1 MDLIDIVF
9 CEFMLPELNFLCGAA
24 MYGSVNRKKKKDGIY
39 KDYYYYHCK
48 HRTTVNGHRCGYK
61 RQQKIFGDNI
71 YQFLLYFD
79 KLYDKFSDAEKK
91 EFLNSFIER
100 VDIYEQE
107 QGKKVLKKPGNKG
120 ISI

>member
-1 MDLIDIVF
+1 MFAFLVLIVSCQF
-9 CEFMLPELNFLCGAA
+9 KE
-24 MYGSVNRKKKKDGIY
+24 IY
-39 KDYYYYHCK
+39 EIEK
-48 HRTTVNGHRCGYK
+48 V
-61 RQQKIFGDNI
+61 
-71 YQFLLYFD
+71 YQFLTYFD